1 MRTSSIARRARDS
14 NIRPRASEQASREQR
29 KMLRHPR
36 FSRVKVQLAPS
47 GSLARSRNPI
57 PLEKWG
63 KIFPKKEN
71 AMMK

>member
-14 NIRPRASEQASREQR
+14 NIRPRASEQRAEEDRE
-29 KMLRHPR
+29 MLRHPR
-36 FSRVKVQLAPS
+36 FSGVKVQLALS
-47 GSLARSRNPI
+47 GSRNPI